1 MEKIKSILKVSDQGV
16 SRPFLCKDERD
27 AVRWCKGN
35 HTGIRS
41 LIAEWMC
48 ARMARQLGLPV
59 PDFAILRLEL
69 PLFREWRE
77 KHAPDAPEIVTELN
91 PYVFASLNADG
102 CKDVLKPETELEH
115 IDKAVLA
122 KIYIFDELVRNTDR
136 TDYNSNLLVNDT
148 VYIIDHNNAFD
159 AGFSPDGFAAEHVL
173 RTFKDAITESEKS
186 LFRRT
191 AAELASGPFLDE
203 AWSELP
209 EEWADIGNE
218 VLPLSRIKSTI
229 SEEASK

>member
-1 MEKIKSILKVSDQGV
+1 MEKIKSILKVSDQGM

-27 AVRWCKGN
+27 AVRWCKGS
-35 HTGIRS
+35 HTGVRS

-48 ARMARQLGLPV
+48 ARIARQLGLPV
-59 PDFAILRLEL
+59 PDFAIMRLDL
-69 PLFREWRE
+69 ALFRNWRE
-77 KHAPDAPEIVTELN
+77 TSTPDAPDIVTESN

-102 CKDVLKPETELEH
+102 CKDVMEPDVELRH
-115 IDKAVLA
+115 IDKTLLA
-122 KIYIFDELVRNTDR
+122 KIYIFDELVHNTDR
-136 TDYNSNLLVNDT
+136 TDYNSNLLVNGT

-173 RTFKDAITESEKS
+173 RTFKDAITESEKN
-186 LFRRT
+186 LFRRS

-229 SEEASK
+229 SEEAST